1 MMKKLFLFAL
11 LLTGCYLCAAQN
23 SYDPEVFA
31 VRGKARDYTNVFPP
45 QVKTIAVITPASYP
59 GPKALLAGIDL
70 LRKAGYKVKVYPN
83 VLRKPEVADKTG
95 YAAIPVEYRVADFEA
110 AWSDLENDMIICSRG
125 GRGTEDLIAKV
136 NWAKLPRRP
145 ELYLLGFSDVTMMVS
160 FMISNG
166 YGHPL
171 AGPTANSLP
180 GLSSPLIP
188 VMKKML
194 HGEEVSL
201 KLKPLKA
208 GDASGK
214 VVAGLLSR
222 YLRLADGKYGFSTAG
237 KIVVIEGVGNSSK
250 YVSKSLDTLLEKD
263 FFKGAVAV
271 VFGHFARP
279 VDKKQIDIVLEKF
292 AGKLDIPVY
301 RGFPFGHQA
310 DNLVIDFSRP
320 AFIKNNVI
328 TFPEIKPTKDK
339 ENEK

>member
-1 MMKKLFLFAL
+1 MNRVLLFAV
-11 LLTGCYLCAAQN
+11 LLTGCCLFAAN
-23 SYDPEVFA
+23 NNYDPEVFA

-59 GPKALLAGIDL
+59 GPKTLLAGIKL

-95 YAAIPVEYRVADFEA
+95 YAAIPVEYRIADFEA
-110 AWSDLENDMIICSRG
+110 AWRDLENDMIICSRG
-125 GRGTEDLIAKV
+125 GRGTEELVANI

-145 ELYLLGFSDVTMMVS
+145 ELFLLGYSDVTMLLSFMVS
-160 FMISNG
+160 KG
-166 YGHPL
+166 YGRPV
-171 AGPTANSLP
+171 AGPTANGLP
-180 GLSSPLIP
+180 GLAARIVP
-188 VMKKML
+188 VMKKVF
-194 HGEEVSL
+194 HGEAVSL
-201 KLKPLKA
+201 KLKPLKP
-208 GDASGK
+208 GEASGK

-222 YLRLADGKYGFSTAG
+222 YVRVVDAGYDFSARG
-237 KIVVIEGVGNSSK
+237 KIVVIESVSCTSRGVSRD
-250 YVSKSLDTLLEKD
+250 LEFLLQKG
-263 FFKGAVAV
+263 FFKDASAL

>member
-1 MMKKLFLFAL
+1 MKKCFLLVLMLAGIVLSGADSSF
-11 LLTGCYLCAAQN
+11 
-23 SYDPEVFA
+23 DPEVFA
-31 VRGKARDYTNVFPP
+31 VRGKARDYTGVFPP
-45 QVKTIAVITPASYP
+45 GVKTIAVITPASYP

-83 VLRKPEVADKTG
+83 VLRKPEVDDKTG
-95 YAAIPVEYRVADFEA
+95 YAAIPLSYRLADFEA
-110 AWSDLENDMIICSRG
+110 AWSDMENDMIICSRG
-125 GRGTEDLIAKV
+125 GRGTEDLVDNV

-160 FMISNG
+160 FMISKG

-180 GLSSPLIP
+180 GLTVPIIP
-188 VMKKML
+188 AMKKML
-194 HGEEVSL
+194 HGEELSL

-208 GDASGK
+208 GEASGK

-237 KIVVIEGVGNSSK
+237 KIVVIEGVGNTSK
-250 YVSKSLDTLLEKD
+250 YVAKSLDTLLEKG

-271 VFGHFARP
+271 VFGHFSRP
-279 VDKKQIDIVLEKF
+279 VDREQISIELEKF
-292 AGKLDIPVY
+292 AGKVEIPVY

-310 DNLVIDFSRP
+310 DNLVIDFTRP
-320 AFIKNNVI
+320 AFIKNNII
-328 TFPEIKPTKDK
+328 TFPEVKK
-339 ENEK
+339 

>member
-1 MMKKLFLFAL
+1 MKNLIFCVLLASSAL
-11 LLTGCYLCAAQN
+11 LFGAGN
-23 SYDPEVFA
+23 NYDPEVFA
-31 VRGKARDYTNVFPP
+31 VRGKKRDYTGVLPP
-45 QVKTIAVITPASYP
+45 QVKTIAIITPASYP

-83 VLRKPEVADKTG
+83 VLRKPEKADSTG
-95 YAAIPVEYRVADFEA
+95 YAAIPLSYRIADFEA
-110 AWSDLENDMIICSRG
+110 AWSDMENDMIICSRG
-125 GRGTEDLIAKV
+125 GKGTEDLIDNV

-180 GLSSPLIP
+180 GLSAPIIP
-188 VMKKML
+188 AMKKML
-194 HGEEVSL
+194 HGEEISL
-201 KLKPLKA
+201 KLKPLKP
-208 GDASGK
+208 GEASGK

-237 KIVVIEGVGNSSK
+237 KIVVIEGVGNSSR
-250 YVSKSLDTLLEKD
+250 YVAKGLDTLLDKG
-263 FFKGAVAV
+263 FFKDAVAV
-271 VFGHFARP
+271 VFGHFSRP
-279 VDKKQIDIVLEKF
+279 VDREQIDIALEKF
-292 AGKLDIPVY
+292 AAKMNIPVY

-320 AFIKNNVI
+320 AIIKNNVI
-328 TFPEIKPTKDK
+328 TFPECKTPVAAK
-339 ENEK
+339 